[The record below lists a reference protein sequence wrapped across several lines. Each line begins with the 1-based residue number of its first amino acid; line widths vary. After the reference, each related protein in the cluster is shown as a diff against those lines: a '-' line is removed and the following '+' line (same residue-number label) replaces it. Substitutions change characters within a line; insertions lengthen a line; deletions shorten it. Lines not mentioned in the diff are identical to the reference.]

1 MSSQAK
7 LMSILIFVI
16 ILIYLAKMLNTH
28 EQASACVCV
37 CVYVW
42 KLFGLSRELVN
53 LFLLLKVL
61 NTSAV

>member
-37 CVYVW
+37 CMYENYLASVGNWLICFY
-42 KLFGLSRELVN
+42 S
-53 LFLLLKVL
+53 
-61 NTSAV
+61 